1 MADIVKLRT
10 GYAVKVSVLRVGF
23 AGPPGAGGGSAY
35 DDTAILARVS
45 GVEQSIAA
53 LPAPYDD
60 AALVG
65 RVSALEG
72 ASVAWADITGKP
84 ADFPPTAHRHDASQI
99 DNLPPFTWANIVDVP
114 TAFPPTSHRHD
125 ASQID
130 NLPAPTWTDI
140 TGKPSA
146 FPPVTHNHEISAV
159 TGLQSELDGK
169 QPLTTFKTINGEV
182 ITGSGDIIVS
192 GGAAAGASQVFPELS
207 GKVAGIAIPYNQLS
221 AGGAAWFT
229 DLGARGIPVVRLD
242 AYWDNIQTT
251 KGGAYNWTALD
262 AVVDGLRANGVHVL
276 LVPNNKPAWASSA
289 LTDATDRQACADFCG
304 ALAAHYVGRC
314 DNFEIVNEPNKTA
327 ITAATY
333 ADLLKRAYV
342 AIKKA
347 NPLAAVISGGLAP
360 TMTNGANMT
369 RLQEWV
375 DAFFDVPNIGAY
387 FDQFG
392 MHPYTLPYWLSD
404 PEVANSTVENG
415 WSWMVNLIRPRM
427 VAEGLASKP
436 VAITE
441 MGFVSDS
448 DQAFDGA
455 QGQAEAVQEAI
466 TASLAL
472 PWVSSFF
479 LYSYRDIGGATT
491 NPEHWFG
498 MIDPTGADKPV
509 AAVFQTAAQGGYAGA
524 VGSSVTHTHEIS
536 DVTGL
541 QAELD
546 GKSPTGH
553 SHPWSD
559 LTGVPT
565 EFVPSAHQHAIGDV
579 SGLQAALDGKAP
591 ASSIWTQEQLQD
603 LVAAMFQTGTH
614 SNASITYDDASGSL
628 SITASGGGASLT
640 EEEVEDFVGG
650 LIVQG
655 TGISVAY
662 DDAGNVLSIS
672 LAGES
677 YTTAEKNKLAGIAP
691 GATANATDAQLRD
704 RSTHTG
710 TQAITTISGLQT
722 ALDGKAPTNHSHTI
736 SNVTGLQTALDG
748 KAPTNHSHTIS
759 NVTGLQ
765 TALDAKLD
773 DSQATPTGLA
783 VLGAVN
789 QAAAR
794 DALGAPREQI
804 DVFDTAGTF
813 TWQKPAWATRF
824 AVHLIGSGGG
834 GGGGA
839 SGNNTA
845 VRAGG
850 GGGGAGMVSRWEF
863 LGTEYTATCTIVV
876 GAGGAGGASTMNA
889 SGAVGGHGANSEF
902 RLNGSSVSAL
912 ALVAGG
918 GIRGGGGGTTG
929 TAGAGGATGTFG
941 GTSNPGGA
949 GGTTGAGAA
958 GSSANLS
965 VAGGGG
971 GGGGGKSTAG
981 VVGAG
986 GGGSIGF
993 AVGGGRA
1000 VAGTAGGASSGGAG
1014 VNGAD
1019 PSYVLGAGAGGGGG
1033 GSSTTTV
1040 GGKGGNGGAGAGG
1053 GGGGSAMDTFLAG
1066 SGGRGG
1072 DGRAVIISYEV

>member
-1 MADIVKLRT
+1 MADIIKLRT
-10 GYAVKVSVLRVGF
+10 GYAVTVSVLRVGF

-35 DDTAILARVS
+35 DDTAVLARVAA
-45 GVEQSIAA
+45 VEQSIAA

-60 AALVG
+60 AALAG
-65 RVSALEG
+65 RVAALEG
-72 ASVAWADITGKP
+72 ASVAWTDIVGKP
-84 ADFPPTAHRHDASQI
+84 AAFPPTAHRHDASQI
-99 DNLPPFTWANIVDVP
+99 DNLPA
-114 TAFPPTSHRHD
+114 
-125 ASQID
+125 
-130 NLPAPTWTDI
+130 PAWVDI
-140 TGKPSA
+140 TGKPAA
-146 FPPVTHNHEISAV
+146 FPPVPHSHEISAV
-159 TGLQSELDGK
+159 TGLQAALDGK
-169 QPLTTFKTINGEV
+169 QPTTSFKTVNGEV
-182 ITGSGDIIVS
+182 ITGSGDILVS
-192 GGAAAGASQVFPELS
+192 GSAAGASQVFPELS

-229 DLGARGIPVVRLD
+229 DLGVRGVPVVRLD

-262 AVVDGLRANGVHVL
+262 AVVNGLRANGVHVL

-314 DNFEIVNEPNKTA
+314 DNFEVVNEPNKTA

-347 NPLAAVISGGLAP
+347 NPLATVISGGLAP
-360 TMTNGANMT
+360 TMTNGTNMT
-369 RLQEWV
+369 RLPEWV

-415 WSWMVNLIRPRM
+415 WSWMVDLIRPRM

-455 QGQAEAVQEAI
+455 AGQAEAVQEAI
-466 TASLAL
+466 TASMAL

-479 LYSYRDIGGATT
+479 LYSYRDIGGSTT

-509 AAVFQTAAQGGYAGA
+509 AAVFQAAANGGYAGA
-524 VGSSVTHTHEIS
+524 VGSSVPHNHEIS

-546 GKSPTGH
+546 GKAPASHTHSYSEITGKPSVFPPAAH

-565 EFVPSAHQHAIGDV
+565 AFPPSAHLHTIGDV
-579 SGLQAALDGKAP
+579 S
-591 ASSIWTQEQLQD
+591 
-603 LVAAMFQTGTH
+603 
-614 SNASITYDDASGSL
+614 
-628 SITASGGGASLT
+628 
-640 EEEVEDFVGG
+640 
-650 LIVQG
+650 
-655 TGISVAY
+655 
-662 DDAGNVLSIS
+662 
-672 LAGES
+672 
-677 YTTAEKNKLAGIAP
+677 
-691 GATANATDAQLRD
+691 
-704 RSTHTG
+704 
-710 TQAITTISGLQT
+710 
-722 ALDGKAPTNHSHTI
+722 
-736 SNVTGLQTALDG
+736 
-748 KAPTNHSHTIS
+748 
-759 NVTGLQ
+759 GLQ
-765 TALDAKLD
+765 TALDAKLGN
-773 DSQATPTGLA
+773 SQATPTGLA

-794 DALGAPREQI
+794 DALGPPRVQT

-813 TWQKPAWATRF
+813 TWQKPAWASRF
-824 AVHLIGSGGG
+824 LVHLIGGGGG

-839 SGNNTA
+839 SGTNAA

-863 LGTEYTATCTIVV
+863 SATEYTAPCTIVV

-889 SGAVGGHGANSEF
+889 GGSAGGHGANSEF
-902 RLNGSSVSAL
+902 RLNGSSVSAQ
-912 ALVAGG
+912 ALVASG

-929 TAGAGGATGTFG
+929 TAGAGGGTGTFG

-949 GGTTGAGAA
+949 GGTTGVGAA

-981 VVGAG
+981 AVGAG
-986 GGGSIGF
+986 GGGASGF
-993 AVGGGRA
+993 VVGGGGRT
-1000 VAGTAGGASSGGAG
+1000 VAGTAGGASSGGH
-1014 VNGAD
+1014 GAD
-1019 PSYVLGAGAGGGGG
+1019 GANPTYVLGAGAGGSGG
-1033 GSSTTTV
+1033 GSSATTV
-1040 GGKGGNGGAGAGG
+1040 GGNGGNGGAGAGG
-1053 GGGGSAMDTFLAG
+1053 GGGGAAMDTFLAG

>member
-1 MADIVKLRT
+1 MTDIVKLRT

-23 AGPPGAGGGSAY
+23 AGPAGTDGSVY
-35 DDTAILARVS
+35 DDTAILGRITA
-45 GVEQSIAA
+45 VEQSIAA
-53 LPAPYDD
+53 LPPPYDD
-60 AALVG
+60 AALSG

-72 ASVAWADITGKP
+72 ASVAWADITNKP
-84 ADFPPTAHRHDASQI
+84 A
-99 DNLPPFTWANIVDVP
+99 
-114 TAFPPTSHRHD
+114 AFPPATHRHD

-130 NLPAPTWTDI
+130 NLPAPAWIDI
-140 TGKPSA
+140 TDKPAA
-146 FPPVTHNHEISAV
+146 FPPAAHSHEISDVA
-159 TGLQSELDGK
+159 GLQAELDEK
-169 QPLTTFKTINGEV
+169 QPTTSFKTVNGQA
-182 ITGSGDIIVS
+182 ITGSGDITILDGADGKGWS
-192 GGAAAGASQVFPELS
+192 GGSYNDATGVVTFDSTDGLGFSTGDLRGAAVGASQAFPELS

-221 AGGAAWFT
+221 AGGAAWFA
-229 DLGARGIPVVRLD
+229 DLGVRGVPVVRLD
-242 AYWDNIQTT
+242 AYWDNIQKT

-262 AVVDGLRANGVHVL
+262 TVVNGLRANGVHVL

-289 LTDATDRQACADFCG
+289 LTDPTDRQACADFCG
-304 ALAAHYVGRC
+304 ALAAHYIGRC

-347 NPLAAVISGGLAP
+347 NPLATVISGGLAP
-360 TMTNGANMT
+360 TMTNSSNMT
-369 RLQEWV
+369 RLPEWV

-404 PEVANSTVENG
+404 PEVANSTAENG

-436 VAITE
+436 VAVTE

-448 DQAFDGA
+448 DQAFNGA

-479 LYSYRDIGGATT
+479 LYSYRDIGGSTT

-498 MIDPTGADKPV
+498 MLDPTGADKPV
-509 AAVFQTAAQGGYAGA
+509 AAVFQTAANGGYAGA
-524 VGSSVTHTHEIS
+524 AVPSVPHTHEII

-541 QAELD
+541 QAALD
-546 GKSPTGH
+546 GKAPASHTHPYSEITGKPSVFPPAAH

-565 EFVPSAHQHAIGDV
+565 AFPPSAHQHTIGDV
-579 SGLQAALDGKAP
+579 S
-591 ASSIWTQEQLQD
+591 
-603 LVAAMFQTGTH
+603 
-614 SNASITYDDASGSL
+614 
-628 SITASGGGASLT
+628 
-640 EEEVEDFVGG
+640 
-650 LIVQG
+650 
-655 TGISVAY
+655 
-662 DDAGNVLSIS
+662 
-672 LAGES
+672 
-677 YTTAEKNKLAGIAP
+677 
-691 GATANATDAQLRD
+691 
-704 RSTHTG
+704 
-710 TQAITTISGLQT
+710 
-722 ALDGKAPTNHSHTI
+722 
-736 SNVTGLQTALDG
+736 
-748 KAPTNHSHTIS
+748 
-759 NVTGLQ
+759 GLQ

-794 DALGAPREQI
+794 DALGAPRERI

-824 AVHLIGSGGG
+824 LVHLIGAGGG

-839 SGNNTA
+839 SGTNAA

-863 LGTEYTATCTIVV
+863 SATEYTAPCTIVV
-876 GAGGAGGASTMNA
+876 GAGGAGGASTLNL
-889 SGAVGGHGANSEF
+889 GGNNGGHGGDTDF
-902 RLNGSSVSAL
+902 RLNSSVASAR
-912 ALVAGG
+912 ALVASGG
-918 GIRGGGGGTTG
+918 FRGGGGGTTG
-929 TAGAGGATGTFG
+929 AAGAGGATGTFA

-949 GGTTGAGAA
+949 GGTTGVGTA
-958 GSSANLS
+958 GSNANLS

-971 GGGGGKSTAG
+971 GGGGGKSTTGA
-981 VVGAG
+981 VGAG
-986 GGGSIGF
+986 GGGASGF
-993 AVGGGRA
+993 VVGGGGERT

-1014 VNGAD
+1014 ADGAN
-1019 PSYVLGAGAGGGGG
+1019 PTYVLGAGAGGSGG

-1053 GGGGSAMDTFLAG
+1053 GGGGSSMDTFLAG

-1072 DGRAVIISYEV
+1072 DGRAVIISYER

>member
-347 NPLAAVISGGLAP
+347 NPLATVISGGLAP
-360 TMTNGANMT
+360 TMTNGTNMT
-369 RLQEWV
+369 RLPEWV

-404 PEVANSTVENG
+404 PDVANSTAENG

-448 DQAFDGA
+448 DQAFNGA
-455 QGQAEAVQEAI
+455 TGQAEAVQEAI
-466 TASLAL
+466 TASFAL

-479 LYSYRDIGGATT
+479 LYSYKDIGGSTT

-498 MIDPTGADKPV
+498 MIDPAGVDKPV
-509 AAVFQTAAQGGYAGA
+509 AAVIQTAASGGYAGA
-524 VGSSVTHTHEIS
+524 AVPSVPHNHEIS

-541 QAELD
+541 Q
-546 GKSPTGH
+546 T
-553 SHPWSD
+553 
-559 LTGVPT
+559 
-565 EFVPSAHQHAIGDV
+565 
-579 SGLQAALDGKAP
+579 ALDGKAP
-591 ASSIWTQEQLQD
+591 ASSIWTQEHLQD
-603 LVAAMFQTGTH
+603 LVAAMFQSGTH
-614 SNASITYDDASGSL
+614 SNASIVYDDASGSL
-628 SITASGGGASLT
+628 SITASGGGGASLT

-650 LIVQG
+650 LILQG
-655 TGISVAY
+655 AGINVTY
-662 DDAGNVLSIS
+662 DDAGNGLSIS

-691 GATANATDAQLRD
+691 GATANAPDAQLRD

-710 TQAITTISGLQT
+710 TQPISSVSGLQA
-722 ALDGKAPTNHSHTI
+722 ALDGKM
-736 SNVTGLQTALDG
+736 G
-748 KAPTNHSHTIS
+748 
-759 NVTGLQ
+759 
-765 TALDAKLD
+765 
-773 DSQATPTGLA
+773 ATTFKT
-783 VLGAVN
+783 VN
-789 QAAAR
+789 
-794 DALGAPREQI
+794 
-804 DVFDTAGTF
+804 
-813 TWQKPAWATRF
+813 
-824 AVHLIGSGGG
+824 
-834 GGGGA
+834 
-839 SGNNTA
+839 
-845 VRAGG
+845 
-850 GGGGAGMVSRWEF
+850 
-863 LGTEYTATCTIVV
+863 
-876 GAGGAGGASTMNA
+876 
-889 SGAVGGHGANSEF
+889 
-902 RLNGSSVSAL
+902 
-912 ALVAGG
+912 
-918 GIRGGGGGTTG
+918 G
-929 TAGAGGATGTFG
+929 TAI
-941 GTSNPGGA
+941 
-949 GGTTGAGAA
+949 TGAGDIVIPSGPAGTSITGVILTQAA
-958 GSSANLS
+958 YDAL
-965 VAGGGG
+965 
-971 GGGGGKSTAG
+971 STA
-981 VVGAG
+981 AKNDATKLYL
-986 GGGSIGF
+986 I
-993 AVGGGRA
+993 
-1000 VAGTAGGASSGGAG
+1000 SG
-1014 VNGAD
+1014 
-1019 PSYVLGAGAGGGGG
+1019 
-1033 GSSTTTV
+1033 
-1040 GGKGGNGGAGAGG
+1040 
-1053 GGGGSAMDTFLAG
+1053 
-1066 SGGRGG
+1066 
-1072 DGRAVIISYEV
+1072 